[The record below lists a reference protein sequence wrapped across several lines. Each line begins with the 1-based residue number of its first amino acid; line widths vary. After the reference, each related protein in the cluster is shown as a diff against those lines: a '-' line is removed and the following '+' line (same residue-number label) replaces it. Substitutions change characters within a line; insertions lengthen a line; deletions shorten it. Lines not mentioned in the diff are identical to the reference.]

1 MDTLWSVRRTVSDLR
16 PGDHACLAYAG
27 EDEFHHVVAAYVRAG
42 LRAREAVLYL
52 TDKAG
57 AAVPGVPPGAV
68 HRLLTVIAADDG
80 RPRGRLDP
88 RAVRDALARE
98 VERADRQGIRAVR
111 IVADLG
117 WALRR
122 PSGLEV
128 LLACEEHIER
138 IVAPSTRITA
148 ICPFDRRR
156 CDAADL
162 DALRGRH
169 AVRAAPD
176 PEFEDPVLTIVRT
189 FQPAGLSLSGEL
201 DASRHA
207 VLDQALAT
215 LPAGRDIHLDMAG
228 LGFIDLG
235 AINLLAD
242 VAGRTGTGA
251 VVLDRMAPELRA
263 VLDTVG
269 WSMLPGLRVGDPA

>member
-1 MDTLWSVRRTVSDLR
+1 MDTLWSVRRPVSDLR

-27 EDEFHHVVAAYVRAG
+27 EDEFQHVVGAYVRGG

-52 TDKAG
+52 TGDAA
-57 AAVPGVPPGAV
+57 AAVPGVPPRAA
-68 HRLLTVIAADDG
+68 HRLLTVIAADEG
-80 RPRGRLDP
+80 PRARLDP
-88 RAVRDALARE
+88 EAVRDALAAE
-98 VERADRQGIRAVR
+98 VARADRHGVRAVR
-111 IVADLG
+111 IIADLT

-122 PSGLEV
+122 PDGLEV
-128 LLACEEHIER
+128 LLACEEHLER
-138 IVAPSTRITA
+138 ITAPSTRVTA
-148 ICPFDRRR
+148 ICPLDRRR

-162 DALRGRH
+162 EALRARH

-207 VLDQALAT
+207 VLDQALAI

-242 VAGRTGTGA
+242 VAGRAGTGS
-251 VVLDRMAPELRA
+251 VVLDRMAPEMRA

-269 WSMLPGLRVGDPA
+269 WARLPGLRVGAPA